1 MIRGPF
7 GSSGGMSFCAVAHDG
22 GGVSA
27 TVAPTVD
34 CDLADSSIEQQIG
47 VRGQESGYE

>member
-7 GSSGGMSFCAVAHDG
+7 GSSGGMSFGAVIHDG
-22 GGVSA
+22 GGGSA
-27 TVAPTVD
+27 TVASTVD
-34 CDLADSSIEQQIG
+34 CDLADSSIEQQTG